1 MKKLLTLTTGLLLFL
16 QPSMTKA
23 ASLKVDYEKSNITV
37 HANATGGG
45 FKGFLTKFDATIS
58 GNASTL
64 KPDSASVTWKF
75 ADLDTKKKDRNAKM
89 LSWLDTG
96 NHPGGAFKLSRVF
109 EKKVVGETQTY
120 ALGTITIHGVS
131 KQIVFPI
138 NYAKNGN
145 TLTITGQASLTTTDF
160 DLPIIRMALVATV
173 NPKLVINFS
182 LTGTI
187 N

>member
-1 MKKLLTLTTGLLLFL
+1 MKKLLSLTAGIFL
-16 QPSMTKA
+16 IFQPSTSQA

-45 FKGFLTKFDATIS
+45 FKGYLKKYEAKIS
-58 GNASTL
+58 GDASTL
-64 KPDSASVTWKF
+64 KPSATSITWKF
-75 ADLDTKKKDRNAKM
+75 ADLDTKEEKRNAKM

-96 NHPGGAFKLSRVF
+96 KHPGGSFTLTRIF
-109 EKKVVGETQTY
+109 EKTVVGKTQTY
-120 ALGTITIHGVS
+120 ALGKISIHGVS

-145 TLTITGQASLTTTDF
+145 TLTISGQASLTTTDF
-160 DLPIIRMALVATV
+160 DLPIIRMAIVATV
-173 NPKLVINFS
+173 NPKLVINFT